1 METRLLSGPRTRIV
15 AALAGLATLLGLL
28 AGLSGRAYAEEANH
42 PGPPVFTAVTDTT
55 VTFKWDPPP
64 RPDEVLYYRI
74 EQDFGTDI
82 GITTGT
88 TFTATHLNVET
99 EYHFAVVAVSGPG
112 SGWSSRHMPVRTTG
126 TVPPMPAKPVAMGV
140 FAEEDSYERGFH
152 VKELHTGGSADRL
165 THLTYGYGTVSGGQC
180 GIGDRY
186 AALERTFTAE
196 QSVSGRADTWDQ
208 PLRGH
213 LNQLRELKARHP
225 NLKLLWSF
233 GGPERAGDWAGARQR
248 PGAFATSCQRLIDD
262 PRWAGL
268 FDGIDLAME
277 YPPCQ
282 LAPCDLGGA
291 GSVKAL
297 ATQLRTV
304 LGKDRTLT
312 VTFGRRGGGDSV
324 YGQSD
329 FAGAAPLV
337 DWYNV
342 KTFDYY
348 TPLDPHWAQKTAP
361 AAPLDSSWNGL
372 EYGRDA
378 NFELRNLTAKGVHP
392 NKVVVGLPTHA
403 WGWQGIRSPSG
414 PPGQYHADGPVDGPS
429 QRGLDDYRTVSARC
443 APTGEMGKTAYAV
456 CGSQL
461 WTYDTPA
468 TVTGKVAYMKRY
480 GLGGGFLSNLRGDT
494 SRGELLTALTNAF
507 KP

>member
-15 AALAGLATLLGLL
+15 AVLAALATVLGLFT
-28 AGLSGRAYAEEANH
+28 GFSDRARAQEANH
-42 PGPPVFTAVTDTT
+42 PGAPVFTAVTDTT

-64 RPDEVLYYRI
+64 RPEEVLYYQI
-74 EQDFGTDI
+74 EQDFGTEV

-88 TFTATHLNVET
+88 TFTATHLNVDT
-99 EYHFAVVAVSGPG
+99 EYHFGVVAFARGG

-140 FAEEDSYERGFH
+140 FTEEGSYERGFH
-152 VKELHTGGSADRL
+152 LKELHTGGSAARL
-165 THLTYGYGTVSGGQC
+165 THLTYGHGTVSGGQC
-180 GIGDRY
+180 GIGDQH
-186 AALERTFTAE
+186 AALERTFSAD

-213 LNQLRELKARHP
+213 FNQLRELKARHP
-225 NLKLLWSF
+225 DLKLLWSF
-233 GGPERAGDWAGARQR
+233 GGPERAGDWADIRER
-248 PGAFATSCQRLIDD
+248 PWLVISSCMRLLDD

-268 FDGIDLAME
+268 FDGIDLMME
-277 YPPCQ
+277 YPPCR

-291 GSVKAL
+291 AWLKYL
-297 ATQLRTV
+297 AKGFRDV
-304 LGKDRTLT
+304 LGKGRILT
-312 VTFGRRGGGDSV
+312 VTVGSRGGGDHL
-324 YGQSD
+324 YGRTD

-342 KTFDYY
+342 KTYDYY
-348 TPLDPHWAQKTAP
+348 TPLEPNWARRTAP
-361 AAPLDSSWNGL
+361 AAPLDSSWNNL

-378 NFELRNLTAKGVHP
+378 NFELRNLTARGVHP
-392 NKVVVGLPTHA
+392 NKVVMGLPTHA
-403 WGWQGIRSPSG
+403 WGWQGIRNATG
-414 PPGQYHADGPVDGPS
+414 APGDYYADGPVDGPS
-429 QRGLDDYRTVSARC
+429 QRGLDDYRAVSARC
-443 APTGEMGKTAYAV
+443 APTGELGKTAFAV
-456 CGSQL
+456 CGSQM

-468 TVTGKVAYMKRY
+468 TVAGKAAYMKRY

>member
-1 METRLLSGPRTRIV
+1 ML
-15 AALAGLATLLGLL
+15 AALATLLGLL
-28 AGLSGRAYAEEANH
+28 AGLSGRAFADEANH
-42 PGPPVFTAVTDTT
+42 PGAPVFTAVTDTT
-55 VTFKWDPPP
+55 VSFKWDPPP
-64 RPDEVLYYRI
+64 RPEEVQYYRI
-74 EQDFGTDI
+74 EQDFGWDVGT
-82 GITTGT
+82 TTGT
-88 TFTATHLNVET
+88 TFTATHLNVDT
-99 EYHFAVVAVSGPG
+99 EYHFAVVAISRPG
-112 SGWSSRHMPVRTTG
+112 VGWSSRHMPVRTTG

-140 FAEEDSYERGFH
+140 FNEENSYERGFH
-152 VKELHTGGSADRL
+152 AKELDTGGSAARL

-186 AALERTFTAE
+186 AALERTFSAE

-208 PLRGH
+208 PLRGY

-233 GGPERAGDWAGARQR
+233 GGPDRAGDWAGAKQD
-248 PGAFATSCQRLIDD
+248 PAAFAASCLRLVDD

-277 YPPCQ
+277 YPPCR

-291 GSVKAL
+291 DSVKTL
-297 ATQLRTV
+297 ATGLRTM
-304 LGKDRTLT
+304 LGKGRILT
-312 VTFGRRGGGDSV
+312 VTVGSRGGGDHL
-324 YGQSD
+324 YGRSD

-348 TPLDPHWAQKTAP
+348 NPLDRPDRTAP
-361 AAPLDSSWNGL
+361 GAPLDSTWNTS

-378 NFELRNLTAKGVHP
+378 NFELRNLTARGVHP
-392 NKVVVGLPTHA
+392 NKVVMGLPTHA
-403 WGWQGIRSPSG
+403 WGWQGIRSPVG
-414 PPGQYHADGPVDGPS
+414 LPGNYYAAGPVDGPH
-429 QRGLDDYRTVSARC
+429 QRGLDDYRAVSARC
-443 APTGEMGKTAYAV
+443 APTGEMGKTAFAV

-461 WTYDTPA
+461 WTYDSPA
-468 TVTGKVAYMKRY
+468 TVAGKVAYMKRY

-494 SRGELLTALTNAF
+494 SRGELLTALTNAY